1 MLNKLQISDKS
12 AKFII
17 FVGSKLVMPDLK
29 KTLRQIRNRTTS
41 ELSGFVDEE
50 MDRIDRLY
58 QWLDEKKRTCE
69 DSTKSFSENKA
80 RSSKKNQSPPTH

>member
-1 MLNKLQISDKS
+1 MGKLKE
-12 AKFII
+12 
-17 FVGSKLVMPDLK
+17 M
-29 KTLRQIRNRTTS
+29 LRQIRERTTP

-58 QWLDEKKRTCE
+58 KWLDEKKRTCE
-69 DSTKSFSENKA
+69 DPAKSFSENKA